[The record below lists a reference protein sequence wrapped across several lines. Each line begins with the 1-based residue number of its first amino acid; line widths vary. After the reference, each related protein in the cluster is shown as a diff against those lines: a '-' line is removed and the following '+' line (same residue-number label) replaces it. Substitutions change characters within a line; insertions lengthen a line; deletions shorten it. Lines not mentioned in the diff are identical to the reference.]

1 MKLGAAGR
9 RMVEEEFS
17 STRIGQE
24 VVALY
29 DGLLDRKPAL
39 LLTTAAGG

>member
-1 MKLGAAGR
+1 MGVGVLR
-9 RMVEEEFS
+9 LVEEEFS

-29 DGLLDRKPAL
+29 DGLLDPKPAL